1 MISCIFYAK
10 VSNPNEDGILY
21 IYGLVSIIFVINREM
36 MNSTIVL
43 KTGLDGPTGSAE
55 NRPSIQSVMAKNR
68 K

>member
-21 IYGLVSIIFVINREM
+21 IYGLVSIIFVINKEM

-43 KTGLDGPTGSAE
+43 KTRPDGLTGSAE
-55 NRPSIQSVMAKNR
+55 NRPSIRSVMAKNR